1 MDQLR
6 EFLNNRQPLFYNMK
20 GYLVSAVLL
29 PLLEVDGETQL
40 LFEVRA
46 QHLKRQPGE
55 ICFPGGR
62 VEPDELDCPQLAAV
76 RETCEEIC
84 VAKENIELIGPLD
97 YSISPIGALIYPF
110 LGRITID
117 ELPAP
122 NPDEVQEI
130 FLAPL
135 NFFLNAEPD
144 QSKLEIGTRFSEDF
158 PYHRL
163 PKRYQP
169 GWRHMGASPVYFYQ
183 YGDKLIWGATA
194 AILHEFLGIYREN
207 IGSSPTGK

>member
-1 MDQLR
+1 MDKFK
-6 EFLNNRQPLFYNMK
+6 EFLNTRQTLFYNTR

-55 ICFPGGR
+55 ICFPGGI
-62 VEPDELDCPQLAAV
+62 VEPDELRSPQLAAV
-76 RETCEEIC
+76 RETCEEIN
-84 VAKENIELIGPLD
+84 VPKESIELIGPLD
-97 YSISPIGALIYPF
+97 YIISPIGALIYPF

-117 ELPAP
+117 EIPEP
-122 NPDEVQEI
+122 NYDEVQEV
-130 FLAPL
+130 FLVPL

-144 QSKLEIGTRFSEDF
+144 QSNLEIATRFAEDF

-163 PKRYQP
+163 SKRYQP
-169 GWRHMGASPVYFYQ
+169 GWRQMGTSPIYFYQ
-183 YGDKLIWGATA
+183 YGERLIWGATA
-194 AILHEFLGIYREN
+194 GILHSFLEMYREHGN
-207 IGSSPTGK
+207 